1 MLVSGAHYYY
11 GAAILFISIK
21 QIQIPTCCVSLYIE
35 DCCKEILR
43 TLVLR
48 TADDLLRRSLLGDI
62 TAVDKENAVR
72 DLAGKAHLV
81 RHYDHRHAVGGELL
95 HYAQHLSDHL
105 GIESR
110 CRLVEQHYIRIHAE
124 RAGDSHALLLSA
136 GELIGIG
143 IRLFA
148 ESDDIEHLARLF
160 ASLRLALL
168 FDIHRSEGQVIENAV
183 IVEEIEV
190 LKDHSYLF
198 AHLIDIGTAV
208 ADIRA
213 VDDNGARTRCLELV
227 QATEKG
233 GLSAAGG
240 SDYTDDLALVNV
252 GGDIAQHLGPAEML
266 GKSLNVYLDVCFLNA
281 FCHG

>member
-1 MLVSGAHYYY
+1 M
-11 GAAILFISIK
+11 
-21 QIQIPTCCVSLYIE
+21 
-35 DCCKEILR
+35 
-43 TLVLR
+43 
-48 TADDLLRRSLLGDI
+48 
-62 TAVDKENAVR
+62 
-72 DLAGKAHLV
+72 
-81 RHYDHRHAVGGELL
+81 
-95 HYAQHLSDHL
+95 
-105 GIESR
+105 
-110 CRLVEQHYIRIHAE
+110 
-124 RAGDSHALLLSA
+124 
-136 GELIGIG
+136 
-143 IRLFA
+143 
-148 ESDDIEHLARLF
+148 
-160 ASLRLALL
+160 
-168 FDIHRSEGQVIENAV
+168 
-183 IVEEIEV
+183 

-208 ADIRA
+208 ADVRA